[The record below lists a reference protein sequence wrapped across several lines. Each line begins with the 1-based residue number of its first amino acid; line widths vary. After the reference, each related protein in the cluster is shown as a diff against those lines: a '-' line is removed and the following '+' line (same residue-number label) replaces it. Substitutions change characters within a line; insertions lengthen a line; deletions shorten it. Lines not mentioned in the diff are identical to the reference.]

1 MRSSRFAVT
10 LALSL
15 AVLTAVSVARTPDGQ
30 FERTLQVSGPADLEV
45 LTHSGDITVRAGQAG
60 SAFIRGKIF
69 VGDRWFSGNRRG
81 DVAELEKNPPIRQ
94 NGNTIRSTIRQ

>member
-30 FERTLQVSGPADLEV
+30 FERTLQVNGPADLEL
-45 LTHSGDITVRAGQAG
+45 LTHSGDIN
-60 SAFIRGKIF
+60 F
-69 VGDRWFSGNRRG
+69 RR
-81 DVAELEKNPPIRQ
+81 
-94 NGNTIRSTIRQ
+94 